1 MEVEER
7 NVSYK
12 ELFKNSCTETFCTG
26 TAAVITPIRSVSI
39 ENKKRVWNEA
49 GDPGVITKRL
59 YDLLAGIQYADI
71 EDEFGWV
78 VRVK

>member
-1 MEVEER
+1 
-7 NVSYK
+7 
-12 ELFKNSCTETFCTG
+12 
-26 TAAVITPIRSVSI
+26 
-39 ENKKRVWNEA
+39 
-49 GDPGVITKRL
+49 VITKRL